1 MALIRHLKRTIGS
14 EEAKYIDADWID
26 GADILDR
33 PEGRVLFVD
42 CAPGTLIRGTR
53 ARKYYA
59 IGDLLPD
66 TYGLVAQSVRSGRW
80 NRSGKHSKCYNTV
93 VCGKSGPRF
102 LRRALRRLL
111 EGGQLITRGR
121 ELMPLISQVF
131 EQATARQTIT
141 GSWFSF
147 GEGYRPILR
156 VSRQLDALCN
166 VWETSEPVGQGSEA
180 RNVEG
185 GEASLSYSEVAWLAA
200 HQI

>member
-1 MALIRHLKRTIGS
+1 MALIRHLKRTLGS
-14 EEAKYIDADWID
+14 EEAKYIDPDWID
-26 GADILDR
+26 GADVLDR
-33 PEGRVLFVD
+33 PEDRVLFVD

-53 ARKYYA
+53 ARRYYA

-66 TYGLVAQSVRSGRW
+66 THGLVAQSVRSGRW
-80 NRSGKHSKCYNTV
+80 NRSGKHSKHYDVV

-102 LRRALRRLL
+102 LRRALRRLR
-111 EGGQLITRGR
+111 EGGQLIARGR

-147 GEGYRPILR
+147 GGGYRPILR
-156 VSRQLDALCN
+156 VSRQLDALCH

-180 RNVEG
+180 RNTEG
-185 GEASLSYSEVAWLAA
+185 GEAALSYSEVAWLAA